1 MNNHNFNHLNIAG
14 IAHSALSVASLQ
26 DALDGQQALFRKI
39 SNISAGMAHSAKSIS
54 SLQDALDRQQALFR
68 KMSNIDAVAH
78 SAKSISSL
86 QDALDRQQA
95 LFRKMSNIDAVAHSA
110 LSVTS
115 LQDALDRQQALFRKM
130 SNIGAVTN
138 SALSV
143 ASLQDALDKQQAL
156 FRKMSNIGAVTNSAL
171 SVASLQDAL
180 DKQQVLFDITQK
192 HFKGYETIQEKI
204 QEFFEAADERQR
216 QLNELLDNSAL
227 PLSQPLLP
235 EDFLTTPEK
244 TESTFPKPI
253 TKKVRHR
260 SQQIAHDL
268 CKKYKHQKA
277 KAFYTEIS
285 SLPIAKLD
293 KTNTEILIMVLAYFK
308 NDIYSEEL
316 NWLVNF
322 LFMALISRLVYL
334 ANQPTSSESTHIQ

>member
-1 MNNHNFNHLNIAG
+1 MSNHNFDHLNIAG
-14 IAHSALSVASLQ
+14 MAHSALSVSRLQ
-26 DALDGQQALFRKI
+26 DAF
-39 SNISAGMAHSAKSIS
+39 
-54 SLQDALDRQQALFR
+54 DRQQALFR
-68 KMSNIDAVAH
+68 KMY
-78 SAKSISSL
+78 
-86 QDALDRQQA
+86 
-95 LFRKMSNIDAVAHSA
+95 NIDAVAHSA

-115 LQDALDRQQALFRKM
+115 LQDALDR
-130 SNIGAVTN
+130 
-138 SALSV
+138 
-143 ASLQDALDKQQAL
+143 QQAL

-216 QLNELLDNSAL
+216 QLNELLETSAL

-268 CKKYKHQKA
+268 CKKYKHKKA
-277 KAFYTEIS
+277 KAFYAEIS

-293 KTNTEILIMVLAYFK
+293 KTTVEFLLLILGFFK
-308 NDIYSEEL
+308 SDFYSAEL
-316 NWLVNF
+316 QWLVNF
-322 LFMALISRLVYL
+322 LFTALAIRWIYL
-334 ANQPTSSESTHIQ
+334 DRHSTSDE

>member
-1 MNNHNFNHLNIAG
+1 MSNHNFDHLNIAG
-14 IAHSALSVASLQ
+14 MAHSALSVSRLQ
-26 DALDGQQALFRKI
+26 DAF
-39 SNISAGMAHSAKSIS
+39 
-54 SLQDALDRQQALFR
+54 DRQQAVFI
-68 KMSNIDAVAH
+68 KMY
-78 SAKSISSL
+78 
-86 QDALDRQQA
+86 
-95 LFRKMSNIDAVAHSA
+95 
-110 LSVTS
+110 
-115 LQDALDRQQALFRKM
+115 
-130 SNIGAVTN
+130 NIGAVTN

-143 ASLQDALDKQQAL
+143 SKLQDAFDRQQAV
-156 FRKMSNIGAVTNSAL
+156 FRKIYNIGAVTNSAL
-171 SVASLQDAL
+171 SVSKLQDAFDRQQAVFRKMYNIGAVTNSAL
-180 DKQQVLFDITQK
+180 SVSRLQDAFDRQQAVFRKMYNIGAVTNSALSVSKLQGAFDRQQVLFDITQK

-204 QEFFEAADERQR
+204 QEFFKAADERQR

-244 TESTFPKPI
+244 TESIFTKPI
-253 TKKVRHR
+253 TKKARHK
-260 SQQIAHDL
+260 SQQTAHDL
-268 CKKYKHQKA
+268 CKKCKNKKI

-293 KTNTEILIMVLAYFK
+293 KTNTEILIMILAYFK

-334 ANQPTSSESTHIQ
+334 ANHSTSDE

>member
-1 MNNHNFNHLNIAG
+1 MSNHNFDHLNIAG
-14 IAHSALSVASLQ
+14 MAHSALSVSRLQ
-26 DALDGQQALFRKI
+26 DAF
-39 SNISAGMAHSAKSIS
+39 
-54 SLQDALDRQQALFR
+54 DRQQAVFR
-68 KMSNIDAVAH
+68 KMY
-78 SAKSISSL
+78 
-86 QDALDRQQA
+86 
-95 LFRKMSNIDAVAHSA
+95 
-110 LSVTS
+110 
-115 LQDALDRQQALFRKM
+115 
-130 SNIGAVTN
+130 NIGAVTN

-143 ASLQDALDKQQAL
+143 SKLQGAFDRQQVV
-156 FRKMSNIGAVTNSAL
+156 FRKMYNIGAVTNSAL
-171 SVASLQDAL
+171 SVSRLQDAL

-204 QEFFEAADERQR
+204 QEFFKAADERQR

-244 TESTFPKPI
+244 TESIFTKPI
-253 TKKVRHR
+253 TKKARHK
-260 SQQIAHDL
+260 SQQTAHDL
-268 CKKYKHQKA
+268 CKKCKNKKI

-293 KTNTEILIMVLAYFK
+293 KTNTEILIMILAYFK

-334 ANQPTSSESTHIQ
+334 ANYSTSDE